1 MTSETA
7 QIGSSIVARVYE
19 DIGSMAATFRLKP
32 RERLNE
38 GEIAK
43 QFGTSRTPVR
53 EALNRL
59 VADGLLTF
67 DPGKGFYC
75 RELAPKAILDLYELR
90 VALECEIARLT
101 AERADRDDLKKLET
115 FLDET
120 GPDNEG
126 RDEIEL
132 VRLDEHF
139 HGSLAELTGNQ
150 ALVDQL
156 AKTNLKI
163 RFIRWIDME
172 ERRRFTQNEHRAILE
187 AIMKGDG
194 EEAATIMRQHILS
207 RREDIVKA
215 VREGYSRIYL
225 DPPRTAEVR

>member
-7 QIGSSIVARVYE
+7 QTGSSIVTRVYE

-38 GEIAK
+38 GEIAR

-67 DPGKGFYC
+67 DPGKGFFC

-101 AERADRDDLKKLET
+101 AERAAREGLEGLAT

-139 HGSLAELTGNQ
+139 HEGLAELTGNQ
-150 ALVDQL
+150 ALVGQL
-156 AKTNLKI
+156 AKTNMKI

-172 ERRRFTQNEHRAILE
+172 ERRRFTQSEHRAILE
-187 AIMKGDG
+187 AIVAGKGD
-194 EEAATIMRQHILS
+194 EAANIMRRHILN

-225 DPPRTAEVR
+225 DPPLADEAR

>member
-1 MTSETA
+1 MAPKVTTSVVER
-7 QIGSSIVARVYE
+7 IYE
-19 DIGSMAATFRLKP
+19 DIGSMAAAFRLKP

-38 GEIAK
+38 GAIAS

-59 VADGLLTF
+59 VAEGLLTF

-75 RELAPKAILDLYELR
+75 RELAPKAILDLYEVR
-90 VALECEIARLT
+90 VALECEVARLT
-101 AERADRDDLKKLET
+101 AERADQAELDALSD

-132 VRLDEHF
+132 VKLDEHF
-139 HGSLAELTGNQ
+139 HESLAALTGNQ
-150 ALVDQL
+150 ALVTQL
-156 AKTNLKI
+156 AKVNLKI

-172 ERRRFTQNEHRAILE
+172 ERRRFTQSEHRAILE
-187 AIMKGDG
+187 SVSKGDG
-194 EEAATIMRQHILS
+194 DAAATIMRRHILN

-225 DPPRTAEVR
+225 DPPISEMTP